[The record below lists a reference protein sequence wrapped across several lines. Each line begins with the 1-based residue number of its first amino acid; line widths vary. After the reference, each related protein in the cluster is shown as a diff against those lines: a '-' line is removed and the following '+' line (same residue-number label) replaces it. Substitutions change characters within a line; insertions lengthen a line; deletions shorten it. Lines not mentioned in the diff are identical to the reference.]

1 VIGKIVKAVILEGV
15 ATLKPV
21 IIISIKIIRRE
32 TDFISPN
39 YKKGLC
45 LQEYKHVQSKL
56 FLYYRNSNKQW
67 KGNVLLKGY
76 EILSTFCK
84 LHHTVQPV
92 RVLRALKKYQIH
104 A

>member
-1 VIGKIVKAVILEGV
+1 VIGKIVKAVILECV
-15 ATLKPV
+15 TTLKPV
-21 IIISIKIIRRE
+21 ITISIKILKRE

-45 LQEYKHVQSKL
+45 LQEYINVQSKL
-56 FLYYRNSNKQW
+56 FFNRNSNKQW